1 MPPNEHPGSGWG
13 AVPELLLTKL
23 LPEME
28 PQPRADAPAD
38 APAPADARRRV
49 AELEQ
54 RVRDYNAL
62 CAEALQAMD

>member
-1 MPPNEHPGSGWG
+1 M
-13 AVPELLLTKL
+13 PELLLTKL

-28 PQPRADAPAD
+28 QPRADAPAD